1 MAVTVEV
8 EEEDA
13 MEVAA
18 VEDTAAGATTISI
31 TIVAAEA
38 ATMITL
44 DPVRIPLIVS
54 IDCMT

>member
-18 VEDTAAGATTISI
+18 VEDTAVGATTISI
-31 TIVAAEA
+31 TIVEVD
-38 ATMITL
+38 TMITL
-44 DPVRIPLIVS
+44 DPARIPLIVS
-54 IDCMT
+54 IHCS